1 MSANKNYFQVQD
13 TTRQHS
19 RGKEIILQ
27 LLAIKYGF
35 IKMTGK
41 RSYLTL
47 QIFILPFLIILTTEV
62 LQQEI

>member
-1 MSANKNYFQVQD
+1 MSANKNYFQEQD
-13 TTRQHS
+13 ITWQHS
-19 RGKEIILQ
+19 RGKQIILH
-27 LLAIKYGF
+27 LHAIKYSF

-41 RSYLTL
+41 HSYLTL